1 MPTSTPTPKTSL
13 SAGDIIYSALSSNT
27 GIAAM
32 VTAIYPVVEP
42 AEAVCPYIA
51 YRRAKLE
58 ANPQKAGQPGAD
70 TILMQVACY
79 TLDYEEGVELAEM
92 VRAALDYQQHEIEGL
107 RMRGCYLSAS
117 TEELDGDAFVQDLV
131 FTIKI

>member
-1 MPTSTPTPKTSL
+1 MATSTPIPLSSL
-13 SAGDIIYSALSSNT
+13 SAGDIIYLALSSDA
-27 GIAAM
+27 GVAAM

-51 YRRAKLE
+51 YRRLKFE

-70 TILMQVACY
+70 TIQMEVSCY
-79 TLDYEEGVELAEM
+79 ALDYEEGVELAER
-92 VRAALDYQQHEIEGL
+92 VRGVLDYQQHEIEGL

-117 TEELDGDAFVQDLV
+117 TEELDGDAFVQNLV